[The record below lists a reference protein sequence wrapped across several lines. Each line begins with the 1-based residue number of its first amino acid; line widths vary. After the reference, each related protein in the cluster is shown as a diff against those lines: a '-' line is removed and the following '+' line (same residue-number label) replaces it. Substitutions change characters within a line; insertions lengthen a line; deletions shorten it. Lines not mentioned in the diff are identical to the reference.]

1 MRNSSS
7 HRLTRPDL
15 GSSAILGK
23 TVVTSTSRNQLKPGV
38 PRYSRPGAADTSA
51 TATNRRVNPAA
62 KKSSEV
68 NVVNIPGS
76 MLMGLTKSK
85 VVTSQTAAM

>member
-1 MRNSSS
+1 M
-7 HRLTRPDL
+7 
-15 GSSAILGK
+15 
-23 TVVTSTSRNQLKPGV
+23 

-85 VVTSQTAAM
+85 VVTSQTAAMQETTYRTQQVTKVSQKKLLARQDLNH